1 MAKTP
6 KNSGLF
12 VVFEGPDGSGK
23 STQAKLLA
31 DKLTAQGLDVLLTKE
46 PGGTSIGQ
54 KIREILLNPAN
65 TGLDK
70 KAELLLFAADRAQ
83 HITEVIAPALQSGK
97 IVISD
102 RFTESTKAYQLARGN
117 VAPDVF
123 PLIRTPITPDLTI
136 FLDIAY
142 KTKRARRPDG
152 RELDRF
158 EREKKDFFEKV
169 RKFYKKT
176 YKIAELVQPKKVAQF
191 DTTTATPEEI
201 AEQVFYKFCQVFS

>member
-6 KNSGLF
+6 KNSGFF

-46 PGGTSIGQ
+46 PGGTAIGQ
-54 KIREILLNPAN
+54 KIREILLNPDN

-83 HITEVIAPALQSGK
+83 HITEVIAPALKSGK

-102 RFTESTKAYQLARGN
+102 RFAESTKTYQLARGN
-117 VAPDVF
+117 ALLDILSV
-123 PLIRTPITPDLTI
+123 IRTPITPDLTI
-136 FLDIAY
+136 FLDIDY
-142 KTKRARRPDG
+142 KTKRARRPEG

-158 EREKKDFFEKV
+158 EQEKKDFFEKV
-169 RKFYKKT
+169 RKYYKHS
-176 YKIAELVQPKKVAQF
+176 YKVANLVQPLKVAWL

-201 AEQVFYKFCQVFS
+201 AEQVFYKFCQVSS

>member
-6 KNSGLF
+6 KNSGFF

-46 PGGTSIGQ
+46 PGGTAIGQ
-54 KIREILLNPAN
+54 KIREILLNPDN

-83 HITEVIAPALQSGK
+83 HIAEVITPALKAGK

-117 VAPDVF
+117 VAPDLF

-136 FLDIAY
+136 FLDIDY

-169 RKFYKKT
+169 RKFYKKA
-176 YKIAELVQPKKVAQF
+176 YKIAELVQPKKVAHF

>member
-6 KNSGLF
+6 KNSGFF
-12 VVFEGPDGSGK
+12 VVLEGPDGSGK

-46 PGGTSIGQ
+46 PGGTAIGQ
-54 KIREILLNPAN
+54 RIREILLNPAN

-83 HITEVIAPALQSGK
+83 HIAEVIVPALKSGK

-117 VAPDVF
+117 AILDIL
-123 PLIRTPITPDLTI
+123 PLVRTPITPNQT
-136 FLDIAY
+136 F
-142 KTKRARRPDG
+142 
-152 RELDRF
+152 
-158 EREKKDFFEKV
+158 
-169 RKFYKKT
+169 
-176 YKIAELVQPKKVAQF
+176 
-191 DTTTATPEEI
+191 
-201 AEQVFYKFCQVFS
+201 

>member
-1 MAKTP
+1 MARAP
-6 KNSGLF
+6 KNSGFF

-31 DKLTAQGLDVLLTKE
+31 DKLTAQGLDVVLTKE
-46 PGGTSIGQ
+46 PGGTAMGQ

-70 KAELLLFAADRAQ
+70 KTELLLFAADRAQ

-102 RFTESTKAYQLARGN
+102 RFAESTKAYQFARGN
-117 VAPDVF
+117 ALLDIF
-123 PLIRTPITPDLTI
+123 SAIKTPITPDLTI
-136 FLDIAY
+136 FLDIDY
-142 KTKRARRPDG
+142 KTKRTRRPDG

-158 EREKKDFFEKV
+158 EQEKKDFFEKV
-169 RKFYKKT
+169 RKNYKRS
-176 YKIAELVQPKKVAQF
+176 YKIADLVQPKKVAWL

-201 AEQVFYKFCQVFS
+201 AEQIFYKFCQVFS

>member
-6 KNSGLF
+6 KNSGFF

-31 DKLTAQGLDVLLTKE
+31 DKLTAQELDVLLTKE
-46 PGGTSIGQ
+46 PGGTAIGQ

-65 TGLDK
+65 TGIDK

-83 HITEVIAPALQSGK
+83 HITEVIAPALKAGK

-102 RFTESTKAYQLARGN
+102 RFAESTKAYQLARGN
-117 VAPDVF
+117 AAPDVF

-136 FLDIAY
+136 FLDIDY

-158 EREKKDFFEKV
+158 EQEKKEFFEKV
-169 RKFYKKT
+169 RKYYKHS
-176 YKIAELVQPKKVAQF
+176 YKVADMVQPLKVAWL

-201 AEQVFYKFCQVFS
+201 AEQVLYKFCQVFS